1 VNRKTIV
8 AMAIIITA
16 LIALLVNSE
25 IKYRN
30 IINESHITK
39 VTLVDAIKTGV
50 GLRNPGSSTSDP
62 DVFGSIISS
71 SEQDRGMTI
80 EFIARKPVAV
90 GLVKDDKEFKTFI
103 VNPGDRLKVN
113 SNGEIVP

>member
-1 VNRKTIV
+1 MNTKTIV
-8 AMAIIITA
+8 AIAVIITVF
-16 LIALLVNSE
+16 IALLVNSE

-50 GLRNPGSSTSDP
+50 GLRNPGSSTRDP

-71 SEQDRGMTI
+71 SAEDRGMTI
-80 EFIARKPVAV
+80 EFIARKPVTV
-90 GLVKDDKEFKTFI
+90 GLIKDDKEYKTFT
-103 VNPGDRLKVN
+103 VNPGDRIKVN